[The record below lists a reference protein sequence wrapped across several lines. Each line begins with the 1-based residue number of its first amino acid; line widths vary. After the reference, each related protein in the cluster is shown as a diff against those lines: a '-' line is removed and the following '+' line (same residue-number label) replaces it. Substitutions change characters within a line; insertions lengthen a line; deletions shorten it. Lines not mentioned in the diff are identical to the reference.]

1 MDQAVGAGQHF
12 RKSAEGHQLDDLDL
26 RDIADGVG
34 LREHLPG
41 VQVRVAVAEGDLV
54 VLLIEVDDVN
64 VDLVAD
70 VQDIRRL
77 VDAVPADLRHVDH
90 AVDAADINESAVR
103 GHGLD
108 HALVMLADLDLVPD
122 LLGTLLALAV
132 GHGADGADNTL
143 AAAVDLGDLQTD
155 GLTDQLGHG
164 GFARQ
169 TGLGSGDKHTHA
181 VHGDNDAAL
190 VLFGDLAFD
199 NGAVGGSVLN
209 VSPGLDGVQALLGEH
224 HSAFHIVHAHNAGL
238 DLVANVDNVFHLG
251 SAILGE
257 LGHGDIAGMFGAQID
272 GDFRGRDADNITG
285 DGVSVIYRSDGIFQ
299 QLIKRLFGVG
309 LPGGILRSGLG
320 FNVCGLFGRGRS
332 DFLCRGLFYLNLV
345 AHFFYYLLNDPGWHR
360 GPRRNSDT
368 ALPRQPG
375 CVQLRCTGDKEYVR
389 AFFAAKLCQMQAV
402 RAVRTADD
410 DHCIAYPGKRG
421 CFSLPL
427 GRCSAYSIK
436 YFEICTSF
444 F

>member
-1 MDQAVGAGQHF
+1 M
-12 RKSAEGHQLDDLDL
+12 
-26 RDIADGVG
+26 
-34 LREHLPG
+34 
-41 VQVRVAVAEGDLV
+41 

-70 VQDIRRL
+70 VQHVRRL
-77 VDAVPADLRHVDH
+77 VDAVPADLGNMHH
-90 AVDAADINESAVR
+90 AVDAADVNKRAVR

-122 LLGTLLALAV
+122 LLGTFLALAV
-132 GHGADGADNTL
+132 GNGTDGADNTL

-164 GFARQ
+164 GIARQ
-169 TGLGSGDKHTHA
+169 TGLGGRDKNTHA

-190 VLFGDLAFD
+190 VFFRDLAFND
-199 NGAVGGSVLN
+199 RTVGSSILN
-209 VSPGLDGVQALLGEH
+209 IRPGLDGVQALLGEH
-224 HSAFHIVHAHNAGL
+224 HGAFHIVHAHNAGF
-238 DLVANVDNVFHLG
+238 DLIADVDNVFHLG

-257 LGHGDIAGMFGAQID
+257 LGHGDVAGMLGAQVN

-332 DFLCRGLFYLNLV
+332 DFLCRGLFYLDLV
-345 AHFFYYLLNDPGWHR
+345 AHFFYYLLNDPGRHR
-360 GPRRNSDT
+360 GPGRNSDT

-375 CVQLRCTGDKEYVR
+375 CVQFRCIGDKKHIR
-389 AFFAAKLCQMQAV
+389 TFFAAKLCQMQAV

-410 DHCIAYPGKRG
+410 DHRIAYPGKRG